1 MSSNPNDLPLQDD
14 GDRPPGA
21 DTTDSFFTKQSATVE
36 RPSLPPQDLIAFL
49 SVAQSCDVDF
59 LPIVWH
65 PGLGSVGEGGS
76 ATVDQSVVDRSRSFA
91 FKRFHWTTDSDTR
104 LLPLISEVLILSQN
118 AIANHPNIVDL
129 LGICWD
135 VEPGSERL
143 QPVLVFEK
151 AAWNLQQFLRTEE
164 GMQLSF
170 HERLQVCAEL
180 ADAIA
185 TMHAYRMI

>member
-1 MSSNPNDLPLQDD
+1 MLLNTLQDND
-14 GDRPPGA
+14 DCPPA
-21 DTTDSFFTKQSATVE
+21 SYSTDSFFTQQSATAE
-36 RPSLPPQDLIAFL
+36 GPSPVPQDLIAFL
-49 SVAQSCDVDF
+49 SVAQSCDVDI
-59 LPIVWH
+59 LPILWQ

-76 ATVDQSVVDRSRSFA
+76 ARVDQSVVDRSRGFA
-91 FKRFHWTTDSDTR
+91 FKRFRWSTDSDRR

-135 VEPGSERL
+135 VEPESERV

-151 AAWNLQQFLRTEE
+151 AAWNLQQFLSTEE